1 MLSHEGDAVRYLL
14 ILLGVAFGC
23 VSGFA
28 AGQSGE
34 LAAVVSKP
42 SVDVRSNPDFSSAR
56 LATLKRN
63 APVKIAAQQGL
74 WYRLSLSPGKP
85 GYVRVNDV
93 RVAYAGVDSGVGV
106 LFAGKSGAGR
116 VSETAGVRGLDE
128 NDLRTAYPNG
138 TQLAKMESYRVA
150 PAAAAVYAQG
160 KRLADTPVAYAAES
174 LPATANGGAMT
185 QAQKRS
191 GFALARGLLSQLGGG
206 LGGRADSAAD
216 VAESTIG
223 KSEAEQA
230 EEEQALGPLL
240 ASRILGA
247 RPLWQDDAAQRR
259 VNAIGRW
266 VASHSSRPQ
275 LPWTFGV
282 IDSADV
288 NAFAAPGGYV
298 LMTRGLYRL
307 LDDDAEVAAVLGHEI
322 SHVVQRDH
330 YNVIRKQ
337 EMASTGKDAALRHV
351 RTGGGIA
358 GSYAREFVE
367 KNGAAVMLTSL
378 DRGAEYRS
386 DEAAQVY
393 LARSGYNPLALYS
406 VLQKMASLGNQST
419 RMAQM
424 FKTHPALGDR
434 LDQIDRRGYGAL
446 ERYTDRQ

>member
-1 MLSHEGDAVRYLL
+1 MRASRILL
-14 ILLGVAFGC
+14 ILLACAGAAF
-23 VSGFA
+23 A
-28 AGQSGE
+28 TGQKAE
-34 LAAVVSKP
+34 LDAVVSKP
-42 SVDVRSNPDFSSAR
+42 SVDVRSHPDFASAR
-56 LATLKRN
+56 VATLKRN

-74 WYRLSLSPGKP
+74 WYRLALADKP

-93 RVAYAGVDSGVGV
+93 RVAYAGVAANDNSV
-106 LFAGKSGAGR
+106 LFSGKSGAGR
-116 VSETAGVRGLDE
+116 ASETAGVRGLDE
-128 NDLRTAYPNG
+128 NDLRTAYANG
-138 TQLAKMESYRVA
+138 AQLAKMESYRVS
-150 PAAAAVYAQG
+150 PAAAAAYAG
-160 KRLADTPVAYAAES
+160 SHRLADTTVAYATE
-174 LPATANGGAMT
+174 LQPADGNKSGGMT
-185 QAQKRS
+185 QAQKKS
-191 GFALARGLLSQLGGG
+191 GFALARGLLSQIGGG
-206 LGGRADSAAD
+206 LSGKADSAAD

-223 KSEAEQA
+223 KSEAEQS

-240 ASRILGA
+240 AARILGA

-259 VNAIGRW
+259 VNTIGRW

-298 LMTRGLYRL
+298 LMTRGLYQL
-307 LDDDAEVAAVLGHEI
+307 LDSDAEVAAVLGHEI
-322 SHVVQRDH
+322 SHIVQRDH

-337 EMASTGKDAALRHV
+337 EIASTGKSAALRNV

-358 GSYAREFVE
+358 GGYAREFVE
-367 KNGAAVMLTSL
+367 RNGAAVMLTSL

-406 VLQKMASLGNQST
+406 VLQKMASLGNQSA

>member
-1 MLSHEGDAVRYLL
+1 MRVLSILP
-14 ILLGVAFGC
+14 ILLACAGATL
-23 VSGFA
+23 A
-28 AGQSGE
+28 AGQNAE
-34 LAAVVSKP
+34 LDALVSKP
-42 SVDVRSNPDFSSAR
+42 SVDVRSHPDFSSAR
-56 LATLKRN
+56 VATLKRN

-74 WYRLSLSPGKP
+74 WYRLALAGKP

-93 RVAYAGVDSGVGV
+93 RVAYAGTATNGGGV
-106 LFAGKSGAGR
+106 LFVGKSGAGR
-116 VSETAGVRGLDE
+116 ASETAGVRGLDE
-128 NDLRTAYPNG
+128 NDLRTAYANG
-138 TQLAKMESYRVA
+138 AQLAKMESYRVS
-150 PAAAAVYAQG
+150 PAAAAAYADSH
-160 KRLADTPVAYAAES
+160 RLADTTVAYATE
-174 LPATANGGAMT
+174 LQPAGGKNGGMT
-185 QAQKRS
+185 QAQKKS
-191 GFALARGLLSQLGGG
+191 GFALARGLLSQIGGG
-206 LGGRADSAAD
+206 LGGKADSAAD

-223 KSEAEQA
+223 KSEAEQS
-230 EEEQALGPLL
+230 EEELALGPLL
-240 ASRILGA
+240 AARILGA
-247 RPLWQDDAAQRR
+247 RPLWQDEAAQRR
-259 VNAIGRW
+259 VNTIGRW

-298 LMTRGLYRL
+298 LMTRGLYQL
-307 LDDDAEVAAVLGHEI
+307 LDGDAEVAAVLGHEI
-322 SHVVQRDH
+322 SHIVQRDH

-337 EMASTGKDAALRHV
+337 EIGSTGKSAALRNV

-358 GSYAREFVE
+358 GGYAREFVE

-419 RMAQM
+419 RMAQL

>member
-1 MLSHEGDAVRYLL
+1 MRHLL
-14 ILLGVAFGC
+14 IALLFCGAAV
-23 VSGFA
+23 A
-28 AGQSGE
+28 AGQNAE
-34 LAAVVSKP
+34 LAATVSKP
-42 SVDVRSNPDFSSAR
+42 SVDVRSQPDFNSSR

-74 WYRLSLSPGKP
+74 WYRVALDAGKP
-85 GYVRVNDV
+85 GFVRVNDV
-93 RVAYAGVDSGVGV
+93 RLAYASSDERRSGV

-116 VSETAGVRGLDE
+116 ASETAGVRGLNE
-128 NDLRTAYPNG
+128 NDLRTAYANNA
-138 TQLAKMESYRVA
+138 QLAKMESYRV
-150 PAAAAVYAQG
+150 PPEAAAAYARG
-160 KRLADTPVAYAAES
+160 ARLADTAVPYPAELQPAAARS
-174 LPATANGGAMT
+174 GAT

-191 GFALARGLLSQLGGG
+191 GLAFARSLLSQLGPGSTPAADAAADM
-206 LGGRADSAAD
+206 ADSAM
-216 VAESTIG
+216 G
-223 KSEAEQA
+223 KSEAEQS
-230 EEEQALGPLL
+230 EEELALGPLL
-240 ASRILGA
+240 AARILGA
-247 RPLWQDDAAQRR
+247 RPLWQNDAAQRH
-259 VNAIGRW
+259 VNTIGRW

-298 LMTRGLYRL
+298 LMTRGLYEM
-307 LDDDAEVAAVLGHEI
+307 LDSDAEVAAVLGHEV
-322 SHVVQRDH
+322 SHIVQRDH

-337 EMASTGKDAALRHV
+337 EMATAGKNVAMRQV
-351 RTGGGIA
+351 NTGGGMA
-358 GSYAREFVE
+358 GAYARDFVE

-386 DEAAQVY
+386 DEAAQIY

-406 VLQKMASLGNQST
+406 VLQKMTSLGTQST
-419 RMAQM
+419 RMAQL